1 MMTIEEMRVELYER
15 ARVYV
20 AEMQPSHA
28 PEVIVK
34 HAHDGVDAMIN
45 SRIAAGE
52 DEKTALEYA
61 LGQDIKKLITV
72 IIAQ

>member
-1 MMTIEEMRVELYER
+1 MREELYER

-20 AEMQPSHA
+20 TEAQPNHNS
-28 PEVIVK
+28 EVIAK
-34 HAHDGVDAMIN
+34 FAKDGVDAMIN

-52 DEKTALEYA
+52 DEKAALEYA
-61 LGQDIKKLITV
+61 LKQEIKKLITV